1 VLVIA
6 IKQKDVF
13 VKNHSQE
20 RNVKLAYLNVNQRLN
35 LAMVMVYVILYM
47 DANALKDGV
56 EIIVKQIKMLVL
68 YSQLMNNA
76 QDLVYVMKRKVVF
89 VQMASVGII
98 VKKKEMIAE
107 QVHLVVLEEADVIKK
122 KENVNVRVDSKEVYV
137 N

>member
-1 VLVIA
+1 MLVIA

-76 QDLVYVMKRKVVF
+76 QDLVYVMKRKEIGRAHV
-89 VQMASVGII
+89 
-98 VKKKEMIAE
+98 
-107 QVHLVVLEEADVIKK
+107 
-122 KENVNVRVDSKEVYV
+122 
-137 N
+137 